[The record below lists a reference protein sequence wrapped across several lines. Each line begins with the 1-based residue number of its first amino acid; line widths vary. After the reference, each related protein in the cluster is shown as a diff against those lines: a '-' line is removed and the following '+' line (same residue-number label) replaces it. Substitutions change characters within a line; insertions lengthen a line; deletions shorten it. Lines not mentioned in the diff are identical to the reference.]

1 MIPAQ
6 EVIEVALREA
16 GRSGAE
22 GCVVLVDETS
32 HADVRFALNTT
43 TTNGVRRDRSVTVIA
58 IVSSAGATPS
68 VGVARRSGVVD
79 VEQMVS
85 AALTDARGAPPA
97 EDAFTLVDGMGIRTR
112 SVAAAAVAFG
122 LAPVETDLSVLGGVL
137 SGLSSAFRRAAARD
151 VVLAGFAE
159 YGVSTLYVGSSTGL
173 RLSFSQPTGAVNL
186 VGRSADGVRSAW
198 VGLGA
203 ERMGEVAFDA
213 MESELWRRLEWAQR
227 SLSLEAGRYEVILPP
242 SGVADMMGS
251 LYFYAMGGQDAEDGR
266 TVFSASTPVGGDG
279 GGRSGGDSG
288 GRSSGRTRVGERVTD
303 VPFTLYSDPHEPGI
317 ECLPFVA
324 CGSSDSESSV
334 FDNGLPLARTDWI
347 RDGVLAHLRNH
358 RAGAAR
364 SGREAAPYIDN
375 LVLRGGDGGAG
386 GGEGDGG
393 GGGGGGEGDGGGSVE
408 EMVARTERGLLL
420 TCLWYIREVDPATA
434 LLTGLTRDGVYVIE
448 NGAVVG
454 AANNFRFN
462 ESPVDLLARATEVG
476 ASVRTLGREL
486 GEYLNRCVMPPLRI
500 PDFNMSSVSQA
511 S

>member
-1 MIPAQ
+1 MIEAQ
-6 EVIEVALREA
+6 EVIEVALAAAARD
-16 GRSGAE
+16 GAV
-22 GCVVLVDETS
+22 GCIVLVDESS

-43 TTNGVRRDRSVTVIA
+43 TTNGVRRDRSVTV
-58 IVSSAGATPS
+58 VVMDPGRSAEAPS

-79 VEQMVS
+79 VEQMVA

-97 EDAFTLVDGMGIRTR
+97 DDAFTLVDGMD
-112 SVAAAAVAFG
+112 AARGGGRAASLAFG
-122 LAPVETDLSVLGGVL
+122 RRPIETDLSVLGDVL
-137 SGLSSAFRRAAARD
+137 SGLSSAFARAAAQD

-159 YGVSTLYVGSSTGL
+159 YGVSTLYLGSSTGV

-186 VGRSADGVRSAW
+186 VGRSLDGVRSAW
-198 VGLGA
+198 TGVGA
-203 ERMGEVAFDA
+203 ERIGEISFAA
-213 MESELWRRLEWAQR
+213 MEDELWRRLAWAR
-227 SLSLEAGRYEVILPP
+227 RPVSLEAGRYEVILPP
-242 SGVADMMGS
+242 SGVADMMAS
-251 LYFYAMGGQDAEDGR
+251 LFFYGMGGQDAEDGR
-266 TVFSASTPVGGDG
+266 TVFSGSGSGGDG
-279 GGRSGGDSG
+279 GSGGSG
-288 GRSSGRTRVGERVTD
+288 GGNTRVGDRLTK
-303 VPFTLYSDPHEPGI
+303 VPFTLYSDPFEPGL

-334 FDNGLPLARTDWI
+334 FDNALPLERTDWI
-347 RDGVLAHLRNH
+347 RDGKLAHLRYH
-358 RAGAAR
+358 RAGAAH
-364 SGREAAPYIDN
+364 SGVDPAPYIDN
-375 LVLRGGDGGAG
+375 LILRTGTVGTGGTVD
-386 GGEGDGG
+386 
-393 GGGGGGEGDGGGSVE
+393 

-448 NGAVVG
+448 DGAVVG

-486 GEYLNRCVMPPLRI
+486 GEWLNRCIMPPLRI